1 MIFILPVIM
10 NNDIL
15 IQYKKYRARNA
26 RFILI
31 LIILL
36 ALIGL
41 IALMAGSHT
50 ISWHELWA
58 LIKGEG
64 VEINR
69 QILLNIRLPR
79 ILATIITG
87 IILSVSGAIMQTLLR
102 NPLASP
108 YTLGI
113 SNAAAFGASF
123 GIVFLGAGTS
133 IVRSSDLFMITNPYV
148 VTLSA
153 FLGSLSGLGIILL
166 ITRVKQAS
174 VETIIL
180 SGVIINSLFG
190 AGIAVMQYVANNVQL
205 ASIVF
210 WNFGDLGRSDWHK
223 LIFLIIVLI
232 PASIYFHYKRWDY
245 KVLGSGDDYAQSM
258 GVRPQRIRIIGLVI
272 TSLITAVAV
281 SFFGVIAFV
290 GLVVPHIIRKFIGD
304 NEEFLITD
312 SAVFGGMF
320 LLLCD
325 TVARTIISPVILPV
339 GILTSFLGVPL
350 FLFLLTRKK
359 I

>member
-1 MIFILPVIM
+1 MD
-10 NNDIL
+10 NNVL
-15 IQYKKYRARNA
+15 IQYRKYRSKNQ
-26 RFILI
+26 RFI

-36 ALIGL
+36 LLVG
-41 IALMAGSHT
+41 IALVSMVAGSHR
-50 ISWHELWA
+50 IGLPA
-58 LIKGEG
+58 LADLLRGEG
-64 VEINR
+64 TEMNR

-79 ILATIITG
+79 ILAAIITG
-87 IILSVSGAIMQTLLR
+87 VILSLSGAIMQILLR

-123 GIVFLGAGTS
+123 GIVFLGAGAG
-133 IVRSSDLFMITNPYV
+133 IARSSDLFMITNPYII
-148 VTLSA
+148 TISA
-153 FLGSLSGLGIILL
+153 FLGSLLGLAIILV
-166 ITRVKQAS
+166 IVRVKQAS

-210 WNFGDLGRSDWHK
+210 WNFGDLGRGDWHK
-223 LIFLIIVLI
+223 LIFLMVVLL
-232 PASIYFHYKRWDY
+232 PALVFFHRRRWDY
-245 KVLGSGDDYAQSM
+245 KVLCSGDDYARSM
-258 GVRPQRIRIIGLVI
+258 GVYPQRTRVVGLVV
-272 TSLITAVAV
+272 TSLCTAVAV

-290 GLVVPHIIRKFIGD
+290 GLVVPHIVRKFIGD
-304 NEEFLITD
+304 NEEFLITG

-325 TVARTIISPVILPV
+325 TVARTIISPIILPV

-359 I
+359 IGCK

>member
-1 MIFILPVIM
+1 MSPEL
-10 NNDIL
+10 L
-15 IQYKKYRARNA
+15 LQYKKYRARNN
-26 RFILI
+26 RFIF
-31 LIILL
+31 ILL
-36 ALIGL
+36 LLLAGISVISLI
-41 IALMAGSHT
+41 AGSHR
-50 ISWHELWA
+50 IGWEELSA
-58 LIKGEG
+58 LLQGKGLEM
-64 VEINR
+64 NR

-79 ILATIITG
+79 IIAA
-87 IILSVSGAIMQTLLR
+87 ILSGTILSLSGAIMQILLR

-123 GIVFLGAGTS
+123 GIVFLGAGS
-133 IVRSSDLFMITNPYV
+133 HIVRSSDLFMITNPYV
-148 VTLSA
+148 VTFSA
-153 FLGSLSGLGIILL
+153 FLGSLLGLGIILL
-166 ITRVKQAS
+166 IVYLKQAN

-190 AGIAVMQYVANNVQL
+190 AGIAVMQYLANNVQL

-210 WNFGDLGRSDWHK
+210 WNFGDLGRSDWFK
-223 LIFLIIVLI
+223 LIFLTAVLL
-232 PASIYFHYKRWDY
+232 PSSLYFYLKRWDY
-245 KVLGSGDDYAQSM
+245 KVLCSGDDYARSL
-258 GVRPQRIRIIGLVI
+258 GVYPQRTRIIGMVI
-272 TSLITAVAV
+272 TSLCTAVAV

-290 GLVVPHIIRKFIGD
+290 GLVVPHIVRKFIGE
-304 NEEFLITD
+304 NEEFLIPA

-325 TVARTIISPVILPV
+325 TVARTVISPVILPV

-359 I
+359 

>member
-1 MIFILPVIM
+1 MDNEIIL
-10 NNDIL
+10 
-15 IQYKKYRARNA
+15 QYKKYRARNV
-26 RFILI
+26 RFIFI
-31 LIILL
+31 LLILL
-36 ALIGL
+36 AFIGIVALI
-41 IALMAGSHT
+41 AGSHR
-50 ISWHELWA
+50 ISWAELWA
-58 LIKGEG
+58 LLKGEG
-64 VEINR
+64 IEMNR
-69 QILLNIRLPR
+69 QIIFNIRLPR

-87 IILSVSGAIMQTLLR
+87 IILSVSGAIMQILLR

-123 GIVFLGAGTS
+123 GIVFLGAGTG
-133 IVRSSDLFMITNPYV
+133 IVRSSDLFMMTNPYII
-148 VTLSA
+148 TLSA
-153 FLGSLSGLGIILL
+153 FLGSLLGLGVILL
-166 ITRVKQAS
+166 IIKVKQAS

-210 WNFGDLGRSDWHK
+210 WNFGDLGRSDWSK
-223 LIFLIIVLI
+223 LVFLAVVLL
-232 PASIYFHYKRWDY
+232 PALVYFHYKRWDY

-258 GVRPQRIRIIGLVI
+258 GVRPQRIRVIGLVV

-290 GLVVPHIIRKFIGD
+290 GLVVPHIVRKFIGD
-304 NEEFLITD
+304 NEEFLITG

-350 FLFLLTRKK
+350 FLFLLTRKR
-359 I
+359 

>member
-153 FLGSLSGLGIILL
+153 FLRSLSGLGIILL

-174 VETIIL
+174 VETISSRESSSTLFSVPALL
-180 SGVIINSLFG
+180 SCN
-190 AGIAVMQYVANNVQL
+190 M
-205 ASIVF
+205 
-210 WNFGDLGRSDWHK
+210 
-223 LIFLIIVLI
+223 
-232 PASIYFHYKRWDY
+232 
-245 KVLGSGDDYAQSM
+245 
-258 GVRPQRIRIIGLVI
+258 
-272 TSLITAVAV
+272 
-281 SFFGVIAFV
+281 
-290 GLVVPHIIRKFIGD
+290 
-304 NEEFLITD
+304 
-312 SAVFGGMF
+312 
-320 LLLCD
+320 
-325 TVARTIISPVILPV
+325 
-339 GILTSFLGVPL
+339 
-350 FLFLLTRKK
+350 
-359 I
+359 

>member
-1 MIFILPVIM
+1 MDNEIIL
-10 NNDIL
+10 
-15 IQYKKYRARNA
+15 QYKKYRARNV
-26 RFILI
+26 RFIFI
-31 LIILL
+31 LLILL
-36 ALIGL
+36 AFIGIVALI
-41 IALMAGSHT
+41 AGSHR
-50 ISWHELWA
+50 ISWAELWA
-58 LIKGEG
+58 LLKGEG
-64 VEINR
+64 IEMNR
-69 QILLNIRLPR
+69 QIIFNIRLPR
-79 ILATIITG
+79 ILSTIITG
-87 IILSVSGAIMQTLLR
+87 IILSVSGAIMQILLR

-123 GIVFLGAGTS
+123 GIVFLGAGTG
-133 IVRSSDLFMITNPYV
+133 IVRSSDLFMMTNPYII
-148 VTLSA
+148 TLSA
-153 FLGSLSGLGIILL
+153 FLGSLLGLGIILL
-166 ITRVKQAS
+166 IIKVKQAS

-210 WNFGDLGRSDWHK
+210 WNFGDLGRSDWSK
-223 LIFLIIVLI
+223 LVFLAVVLL
-232 PASIYFHYKRWDY
+232 PALVYFHYKRWDY

-258 GVRPQRIRIIGLVI
+258 GVRPQRIRVIGLVI

-290 GLVVPHIIRKFIGD
+290 GLVVPHIVRKFIGD
-304 NEEFLITD
+304 NEEFLITG

-350 FLFLLTRKK
+350 FLFLLTRKR
-359 I
+359 

>member
-1 MIFILPVIM
+1 M
-10 NNDIL
+10 NNQIL
-15 IQYKKYRARNA
+15 IQYKRYRARNT

-31 LIILL
+31 LTVLL
-36 ALIGL
+36 GMIGL
-41 IALMAGSHT
+41 VALVAGSHQ
-50 ISWHELWA
+50 IGWIDIWA
-58 LIKGEG
+58 LMKGEG
-64 VEINR
+64 LEMNR
-69 QILLNIRLPR
+69 QIILNIRLPR

-87 IILSVSGAIMQTLLR
+87 IILSVSGAIMQVLLR

-123 GIVFLGAGTS
+123 GIVFLGAGS
-133 IVRSSDLFMITNPYV
+133 GIVRSSDLFMITNPYI
-148 VTLSA
+148 VTISA
-153 FLGSLSGLGIILL
+153 FLGSLLGLAIILL
-166 ITRVKQAS
+166 IIRVKQAS

-210 WNFGDLGRSDWHK
+210 WNFGDLGRSDWNK
-223 LIFLIIVLI
+223 LLFLMVALI
-232 PASIYFHYKRWDY
+232 PALIYFHYKRWDY

-290 GLVVPHIIRKFIGD
+290 GLVVPHIVRKFIGD
-304 NEEFLITD
+304 NEEFLITG

-325 TVARTIISPVILPV
+325 TVARTVISPIILPV

-359 I
+359 V

>member
-1 MIFILPVIM
+1 MD
-10 NNDIL
+10 NEIL
-15 IQYKKYRARNA
+15 IQYKKYRIRNA
-26 RFILI
+26 RFIVI
-31 LIILL
+31 LLVLLAAIALL
-36 ALIGL
+36 ALI
-41 IALMAGSHT
+41 AGSHQ
-50 ISWHELWA
+50 IGWSDLWA
-58 LIKGEG
+58 LVRGEG
-64 VEINR
+64 IEMNR
-69 QILLNIRLPR
+69 QIILNIRLPR
-79 ILATIITG
+79 ILATIVTG
-87 IILSVSGAIMQTLLR
+87 IILSISGAIMQILLC

-123 GIVFLGAGTS
+123 GIVFLGAGTG
-133 IVRSSDLFMITNPYV
+133 IARSSDLFMITNPYI
-148 VTLSA
+148 VTISA
-153 FLGSLSGLGIILL
+153 FLGSLLGLAIILL
-166 ITRVKQAS
+166 IIKIRQAS

-210 WNFGDLGRSDWHK
+210 WNFGDLGRSDWSK
-223 LIFLIIVLI
+223 LVFLIIVLL
-232 PASIYFHYKRWDY
+232 PALIYFYYKRWDY

-258 GVRPQRIRIIGLVI
+258 GVRPQRIRVVGLVV

-290 GLVVPHIIRKFIGD
+290 GLVVPHIVRKFIGD
-304 NEEFLITD
+304 NEEFLITG

-325 TVARTIISPVILPV
+325 TVARTVISPIILPV

-359 I
+359 V

>member
-1 MIFILPVIM
+1 MESEIIL
-10 NNDIL
+10 
-15 IQYKKYRARNA
+15 QYKKYRWRN
-26 RFILI
+26 RMFIWSILI
-31 LIILL
+31 LLVFVVCL
-36 ALIGL
+36 SLF
-41 IALMAGSHT
+41 AGSHT
-50 ISWHELWA
+50 ISWKEILA
-58 LIKGEG
+58 LFQGEG
-64 VEINR
+64 IEMNR

-79 ILATIITG
+79 ALAAIITG
-87 IILSVSGAIMQTLLR
+87 IILSLSGAIMQILLR

-123 GIVFLGAGTS
+123 GIVFLGAGTG
-133 IVRSSDLFMITNPYV
+133 IVRSSDLFMITNPYII
-148 VTLSA
+148 TLSA
-153 FLGSLSGLGIILL
+153 FFGSLLGLGIILL
-166 ITRVKQAS
+166 IIKAKQAS

-190 AGIAVMQYVANNVQL
+190 AGIAVMQYLANNVQL

-210 WNFGDLGRSDWHK
+210 WNFGDLGRSDWYK
-223 LIFLIIVLI
+223 LLFLLVVLL
-232 PASIYFHYKRWDY
+232 PASVYFYLKRWDY

-258 GVRPQRIRIIGLVI
+258 GVYPQRTRVIGLIV
-272 TSLITAVAV
+272 TSLCTAVAV

-290 GLVVPHIIRKFIGD
+290 GLVVPHIVRKCIGD
-304 NEEFLITD
+304 NEEFLITG
-312 SAVFGGMF
+312 SALFGGMF

-325 TVARTIISPVILPV
+325 TIARTVISPIILPV

-359 I
+359 RSFCK

>member
-1 MIFILPVIM
+1 MDNEIIL
-10 NNDIL
+10 
-15 IQYKKYRARNA
+15 QYKRYRARNV
-26 RFILI
+26 RFIFILLI
-31 LIILL
+31 LLVFIGMV
-36 ALIGL
+36 ALI
-41 IALMAGSHT
+41 AGSHR
-50 ISWHELWA
+50 ISWTELWA
-58 LIKGEG
+58 LLKGEG
-64 VEINR
+64 IEMNR
-69 QILLNIRLPR
+69 QIIFNIRLPR

-87 IILSVSGAIMQTLLR
+87 IILSVSGAIMQILLR

-123 GIVFLGAGTS
+123 GIVFLGAGTG
-133 IVRSSDLFMITNPYV
+133 IVRSSDLFMMTNPYII
-148 VTLSA
+148 TLSA
-153 FLGSLSGLGIILL
+153 FLGSLLGLGIILL
-166 ITRVKQAS
+166 IIKVKQAS

-210 WNFGDLGRSDWHK
+210 WNFGDLGRSDWSK
-223 LIFLIIVLI
+223 LVFLAVVLL
-232 PASIYFHYKRWDY
+232 PALVYFHYKRWDY

-258 GVRPQRIRIIGLVI
+258 GVRPQRIRVIGLVV

-290 GLVVPHIIRKFIGD
+290 GLVVPHIVRKFIGD
-304 NEEFLITD
+304 NEEFLITG

-350 FLFLLTRKK
+350 FLFLLTRKR
-359 I
+359 

>member
-1 MIFILPVIM
+1 MDNEII
-10 NNDIL
+10 
-15 IQYKKYRARNA
+15 IQYQKYRNRNKH
-26 RFILI
+26 FIWVMFLL
-31 LIILL
+31 LIIIGIISLIAGSHQITWQELL
-36 ALIGL
+36 ALL
-41 IALMAGSHT
+41 QN
-50 ISWHELWA
+50 
-58 LIKGEG
+58 EG
-64 VEINR
+64 TEMNR

-79 ILATIITG
+79 MLAAIITG
-87 IILSVSGAIMQTLLR
+87 VILSLSGAIMQILLR

-123 GIVFLGAGTS
+123 GIVFLGAGAG
-133 IVRSSDLFMITNPYV
+133 IARSSDLFLITNPYII
-148 VTLSA
+148 TISA
-153 FLGSLSGLGIILL
+153 FLGSLLGLAIILL
-166 ITRVKQAS
+166 IIKFKQAS

-210 WNFGDLGRSDWHK
+210 WNFGDLGRSDWPK
-223 LIFLIIVLI
+223 LLFLTVVLI
-232 PASIYFHYKRWDY
+232 PALVYFYLKRWDY
-245 KVLGSGDDYAQSM
+245 KVLCSGDDYAQSM
-258 GVRPQRIRIIGLVI
+258 GVYPQRTRIIGMVV

-290 GLVVPHIIRKFIGD
+290 GLVVPHIVRKCIGD
-304 NEEFLITD
+304 NEEFLITG
-312 SAVFGGMF
+312 SAIFGGMF

-325 TVARTIISPVILPV
+325 TVARTIISPIILPV

-359 I
+359 V